1 MHAQVVAG
9 NTSVPLTVQLKQ
21 KVAFGEVI
29 KAVGNH
35 PVLGDWDLGKG
46 VALQWQEGN
55 LWNATI
61 DIPVGK
67 PLKFKASADPQC
79 QIHGGRLA
87 WAEGFIAGA
96 LWYLAMQ
103 PDQGDGGEEVAWA
116 KARRAPPFSR
126 GGDGRG
132 ISHGQA
138 QVPSS
143 EASAWWWCG
152 TLYAMHRACII
163 QERTEGSLPPDTGHR
178 SE

>member
-1 MHAQVVAG
+1 M
-9 NTSVPLTVQLKQ
+9 KQ
-21 KVAFGEVI
+21 KVALGEVI

-116 KARRAPPFSR
+116 KSRRAPPIPGEAMASASR
-126 GGDGRG
+126 VGRVRVPVVKPVPGGGVALCMPCITHHAGVDRG
-132 ISHGQA
+132 IP
-138 QVPSS
+138 PS
-143 EASAWWWCG
+143 W
-152 TLYAMHRACII
+152 HRP
-163 QERTEGSLPPDTGHR
+163 QK
-178 SE
+178 